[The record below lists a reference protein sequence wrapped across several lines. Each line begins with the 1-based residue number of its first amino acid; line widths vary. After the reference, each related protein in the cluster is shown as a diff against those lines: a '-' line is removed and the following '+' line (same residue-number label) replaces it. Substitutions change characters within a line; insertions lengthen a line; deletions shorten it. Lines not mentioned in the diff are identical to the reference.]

1 MAGGEPI
8 RVLVCDDHDLFRK
21 GLRMV
26 LEAEEDIVVV
36 AEAAD
41 GEQAVA
47 RVEELAPDVVLMD
60 VRMPRMGGIDATR
73 VIRQLFPTTRI
84 IVLTVCDEEDDLY
97 GAVKA
102 GANGYLLKEVS
113 IEEVADA
120 VRAVYGG
127 QSLISPSLASKLLN
141 EFEGQIGTIKEA
153 VLGAGPRLSEREVE
167 ILKMIALGMGNHDV
181 AERMGGV
188 GEHGAQPRGQH
199 PGQAPAPGPDR
210 DRDLMRAARHLSHLR
225 PRGTYTEWFWP
236 PRRPPAR
243 RLPQLRARPHPRARP
258 RPRAPPGTGPT
269 SSAWRAAT
277 AATWACRPGATS
289 TRRHLDRIAIFSIW
303 DALGAE
309 GEHAPGR
316 SAARA
321 PATAAASPTR
331 GSRAG
336 PTACGC
342 GPTSPAGGRPPSP
355 TWRPASPASSA
366 ASGCPSR
373 SPASASG
380 R

>member
-73 VIRQLFPTTRI
+73 VIRQLFPATRI
-84 IVLTVCDEEDDLY
+84 IVLTVSDEEDDLY

-141 EFEGQIGTIKEA
+141 EFEGQVGTLKEA

-167 ILKMIALGMGNHDV
+167 ILKMIALGMGNHGV
-181 AERMGGV
+181 AERLGMSENTV
-188 GEHGAQPRGQH
+188 RNHVANI
-199 PGQAPAPGPDR
+199 
-210 DRDLMRAARHLSHLR
+210 LVKL
-225 PRGTYTEWFWP
+225 
-236 PRRPPAR
+236 
-243 RLPQLRARPHPRARP
+243 QLRAQIE
-258 RPRAPPGTGPT
+258 T
-269 SSAWRAAT
+269 AT
-277 AATWACRPGATS
+277 
-289 TRRHLDRIAIFSIW
+289 
-303 DALGAE
+303 
-309 GEHAPGR
+309 
-316 SAARA
+316 
-321 PATAAASPTR
+321 
-331 GSRAG
+331 
-336 PTACGC
+336 
-342 GPTSPAGGRPPSP
+342 
-355 TWRPASPASSA
+355 
-366 ASGCPSR
+366 
-373 SPASASG
+373 
-380 R
+380 

>member
-84 IVLTVCDEEDDLY
+84 IVLTVSDEEDDLY

-167 ILKMIALGMGNHDV
+167 ILKMIALGMGNPDV
-181 AERMGGV
+181 AERMGV
-188 GEHGAQPRGQH
+188 SESTVRNHVANI
-199 PGQAPAPGPDR
+199 
-210 DRDLMRAARHLSHLR
+210 LVKL
-225 PRGTYTEWFWP
+225 
-236 PRRPPAR
+236 
-243 RLPQLRARPHPRARP
+243 QLRAQIE
-258 RPRAPPGTGPT
+258 T
-269 SSAWRAAT
+269 AT
-277 AATWACRPGATS
+277 
-289 TRRHLDRIAIFSIW
+289 
-303 DALGAE
+303 
-309 GEHAPGR
+309 
-316 SAARA
+316 
-321 PATAAASPTR
+321 
-331 GSRAG
+331 
-336 PTACGC
+336 
-342 GPTSPAGGRPPSP
+342 
-355 TWRPASPASSA
+355 
-366 ASGCPSR
+366 
-373 SPASASG
+373 
-380 R
+380 